1 VILLDANLLVYAF
14 SKTTPEHKAAL
25 ARLEAELKSKT
36 QIAVPWESSMSFVRL
51 VSNGRIFRDASRVA
65 DAWEQVEQLLAESS
79 VWVPTATKQHPQ
91 VVRELVQSG
100 SFTSEDVPNMQLAA
114 LAISHGLKLASHDQG
129 FARFERLRWID
140 PLAA

>member
-1 VILLDANLLVYAF
+1 
-14 SKTTPEHKAAL
+14 
-25 ARLEAELKSKT
+25 
-36 QIAVPWESSMSFVRL
+36 MSFVRL
-51 VSNGRIFRDASRVA
+51 VSNGRIFRDASGVA
-65 DAWEQVEQLLAESS
+65 DAWGQVEQLLAEPS

-100 SFTSEDVPNMQLAA
+100 SFTSKDVPDIQLAA

-129 FARFERLRWID
+129 FARSEGLRWID